1 MIRARHGL
9 CVVARNMDPLTLALT
24 ALLAIAVGL
33 SLGMLGGGGSILTV
47 PILLYVAGLKAHE
60 AIATSLL
67 VVGSTSIAAVIP
79 HAKGKRVR
87 YQTGLLFGA
96 ASMFGAYGAGRV
108 AKLVPAAVL
117 LLLFGGMMLVTA
129 VAMMRGRREPPAAQS
144 ADAAEAKLPFL
155 KILGEGLVVGAFTGL
170 VGAGGGFLVVP
181 ALVLLGRLPMPE
193 AVGTSLL
200 VIAMKSLAG
209 FAGYLGSVEINW
221 TLALVVTIA
230 AVSGSFFGAK
240 LAGKLSPELLRK
252 GFAWFVVVMAVF
264 ILSQEVPKL
273 LGRAYTLAESWPVV
287 LLLLAVPVVVAT
299 VSLLRDAK
307 RLAGP
312 MRALREGEART

>member
-1 MIRARHGL
+1 ME
-9 CVVARNMDPLTLALT
+9 PLTLALT

-47 PILLYVAGLKAHE
+47 PILLYVAGLQAHE

-67 VVGSTSIAAVIP
+67 VVGATSIAAVIP
-79 HAKGKRVR
+79 HAKGNRVR

-96 ASMFGAYGAGRV
+96 ASMIGAYGAGRV
-108 AKLVPAAVL
+108 AKHVPAAVL

-129 VAMMRGRREPPAAQS
+129 VAMMRGRREPAGSEPAK
-144 ADAAEAKLPFL
+144 EAVEKLPYL
-155 KILGEGLVVGAFTGL
+155 KILAEGLVVGAFTGL

-181 ALVLLGRLPMPE
+181 ALVLLGRLPMPD

-209 FAGYLGSVEINW
+209 FAGYLGSVHIDW
-221 TLALVVTIA
+221 TLALIVTAA
-230 AVSGSFFGAK
+230 AVSGSFFGAR
-240 LAGKLSPELLRK
+240 LAGKVSPELLRK
-252 GFAWFVVVMAVF
+252 AFAWFVVVMAVF

-273 LGRAYTLAESWPVV
+273 LGRAYTLGESWPVV
-287 LLLLAVPVVVAT
+287 LPLLVVPIAIAT
-299 VSLLRDAK
+299 VSLLREAK
-307 RLAGP
+307 RLSGP
-312 MRALREGEART
+312 MRAIREGEART